1 MTTIKATNPK
11 IISKKV
17 VMHGAII
24 VAAVILLTAA
34 ASSEVLAQGIGA
46 ASKNATT
53 ATPTTSPSQGNLSN
67 ASPFT
72 ITGSIP
78 LRSTISGAIAS
89 KVKTTLSDAVL
100 VAQNA
105 VGTNTSATLAF
116 LRSLNGYLVYD
127 IHVRN
132 NANNTQYAIIVDP
145 GNGKVLYKQT
155 LPQSSFG
162 GAGYSNRMFGKSRM
176 GSFFGGDDGRGFGF
190 HGGMMGP
197 SSGLGAKG
205 PMTPKW

>member
-1 MTTIKATNPK
+1 MTTIKATNLK

-46 ASKNATT
+46 GSKNATT
-53 ATPTTSPSQGNLSN
+53 AATSPSQGNLSN
-67 ASPFT
+67 ASPFN

-100 VAQNA
+100 VAQKA
-105 VGTNTSATLAF
+105 VGSNTSSTLAL
-116 LRSLNGYLVYD
+116 LRPLNGYLV
-127 IHVRN
+127 
-132 NANNTQYAIIVDP
+132 
-145 GNGKVLYKQT
+145 
-155 LPQSSFG
+155 
-162 GAGYSNRMFGKSRM
+162 
-176 GSFFGGDDGRGFGF
+176 
-190 HGGMMGP
+190 
-197 SSGLGAKG
+197 
-205 PMTPKW
+205 

>member
-46 ASKNATT
+46 GSKNATT
-53 ATPTTSPSQGNLSN
+53 AATSPSQGNLSN
-67 ASPFT
+67 ASPFN

-100 VAQNA
+100 VAQKA
-105 VGTNTSATLAF
+105 VGSNTSATLAL
-116 LRSLNGYLVYD
+116 LRPLNGYLVYD

-132 NANNTQYAIIVDP
+132 NANNTHYAVIVDP

-162 GAGYSNRMFGKSRM
+162 GAGYSDGMFGKGRM
-176 GSFFGGDDGRGFGF
+176 GSFFGGHDGRFGF
-190 HGGMMGP
+190 HGGMMMVP
-197 SSGLGAKG
+197 SSHPGAMG
-205 PMTPKW
+205 SMAPKQ